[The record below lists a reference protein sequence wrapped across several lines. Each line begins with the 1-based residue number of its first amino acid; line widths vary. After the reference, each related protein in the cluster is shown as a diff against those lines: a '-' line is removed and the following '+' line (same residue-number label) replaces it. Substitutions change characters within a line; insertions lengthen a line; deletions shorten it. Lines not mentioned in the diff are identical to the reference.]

1 MEDAQCAA
9 PRGPERSPFSTKISA
24 VLWWAL
30 GPACPV
36 PGAGSRVPG
45 AGCRVSGVGS
55 APVAR
60 PPSLP
65 PARAAR
71 SALWVAPPPPPAL
84 YSGSC
89 QRRRRS
95 LAGRA
100 GPRLLPAP
108 DGAAGGSECAPAGL
122 CKPRMNMLRPHI
134 SAPSSCFDTV
144 LEYSLS
150 FADKMGSPLPSS
162 T

>member
-9 PRGPERSPFSTKISA
+9 PRGQERSPFSTKISA
-24 VLWWAL
+24 VLRSTV
-30 GPACPV
+30 GPRS
-36 PGAGSRVPG
+36 GLSRD
-45 AGCRVSGVGS
+45 GCRVPGVGS
-55 APVAR
+55 APFAR

-100 GPRLLPAP
+100 GPRLLLAP

-122 CKPRMNMLRPHI
+122 CMPRMNMLRPQI
-134 SAPSSCFDTV
+134 SAPSCLWTLSPV
-144 LEYSLS
+144 LTPFLS
-150 FADKMGSPLPSS
+150 TP
-162 T
+162 